1 MTFRRRSASVQRFKY
16 IYDIQGIVGE
26 NPEEVREMTTLSEKI
41 KEHATTIGALETIDD
56 PSNNGYFIES
66 VAIATN
72 GDLIALG
79 RGIMT
84 YAVGVG
90 LKTYKDDRGKTQFFW
105 DYGNY
110 HFDYD
115 SAMEDYLSYIDC
127 SEGLRARTV
136 WTN

>member
-1 MTFRRRSASVQRFKY
+1 
-16 IYDIQGIVGE
+16 
-26 NPEEVREMTTLSEKI
+26 MTTLSEKI
-41 KEHATTIGALETIDD
+41 KEHATTIDALETIDD

>member
-1 MTFRRRSASVQRFKY
+1 MESLKYFRC
-16 IYDIQGIVGE
+16 IGGIVGE

-41 KEHATTIGALETIDD
+41 KEHATTIDALETIEE
-56 PSNNGYFIES
+56 PSNNGYVIVS
-66 VAIATN
+66 VAIAKN

-90 LKTYKDDRGKTQFFW
+90 LKTYKDDRGKTKFFW

-115 SAMEDYLSYIDC
+115 SALEDFMSYIDC
-127 SEGLRARTV
+127 SEGLRERTV

>member
-1 MTFRRRSASVQRFKY
+1 MIDLR
-16 IYDIQGIVGE
+16 
-26 NPEEVREMTTLSEKI
+26 EKI
-41 KEHATTIGALETIDD
+41 KAHARTLEALESSEY
-56 PSNNGYFIES
+56 PSNNGYAITT
-66 VAIATN
+66 VAIAKN

-90 LKTYKDDRGKTQFFW
+90 LKTYVDDRGKTQFFW

-110 HFDYD
+110 HFGYD
-115 SAMEDYLSYIDC
+115 EALEDFMSYIDC
-127 SEGLRARTV
+127 SEGLRERTV

>member
-1 MTFRRRSASVQRFKY
+1 MIDLR
-16 IYDIQGIVGE
+16 
-26 NPEEVREMTTLSEKI
+26 EKI
-41 KEHATTIGALETIDD
+41 KARARTLEALENSEY
-56 PSNNGYFIES
+56 PSNNGYAITT
-66 VAIATN
+66 VAIAKN

-90 LKTYKDDRGKTQFFW
+90 LKTYVDDRGKTQFFW

-110 HFDYD
+110 HFGYD
-115 SAMEDYLSYIDC
+115 EALEDFMSYIDC
-127 SEGLRARTV
+127 SEGLRERVV

>member
-1 MTFRRRSASVQRFKY
+1 
-16 IYDIQGIVGE
+16 
-26 NPEEVREMTTLSEKI
+26 MTTLSEKI
-41 KEHATTIGALETIDD
+41 KAHARTLEALENTEE
-56 PSNNGYFIES
+56 PSNNGYTIET
-66 VAIATN
+66 VAIGKN

-90 LKTYKDDRGKTQFFW
+90 LKTYVDDRGKTKFFW

-110 HFDYD
+110 HFGYEE
-115 SAMEDYLSYIDC
+115 ALEDFMSYIDC
-127 SEGLRARTV
+127 SEGLRERTV

>member
-1 MTFRRRSASVQRFKY
+1 
-16 IYDIQGIVGE
+16 
-26 NPEEVREMTTLSEKI
+26 MTTLSEKI
-41 KEHATTIGALETIDD
+41 KEHATTIDALETIEN
-56 PSNNGYFIES
+56 PSNNGYVIVS
-66 VAIATN
+66 VAIAKN

-79 RGIMT
+79 RGIVT

-110 HFDYD
+110 YFDYD

-127 SEGLRARTV
+127 SEGLRERTV